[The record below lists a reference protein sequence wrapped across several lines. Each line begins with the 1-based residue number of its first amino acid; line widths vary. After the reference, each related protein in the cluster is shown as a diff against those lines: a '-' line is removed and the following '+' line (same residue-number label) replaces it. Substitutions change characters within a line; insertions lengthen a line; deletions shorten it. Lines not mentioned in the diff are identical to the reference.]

1 MNGFTRKVVGA
12 AVVSATLLLGATGAM
27 ADTVPFSGSASV
39 EVPPSPAG
47 EMGFTLT
54 VNGQEHDFSNVDNS
68 LGGRL
73 TLTWVG
79 SQDEPRATTQ
89 DCPNG
94 APGKRIL
101 LEEASPSATLWATW
115 VSPTSNETI
124 GPVQVPTREGFAA
137 AELCVADRPPAED
150 PEEDPTDPVE
160 DPEPVD
166 EPEGEPSEDPKEKK
180 DKDKPKD
187 KPKS

>member
-1 MNGFTRKVVGA
+1 MNGFSRKAVGA
-12 AVVSATLLLGATGAM
+12 AVVTATLVLGTTGAM
-27 ADTVPFSGSASV
+27 AGPVPFSGSASV
-39 EVPPSPAG
+39 EVPQSPAG

-54 VNGQEHDFSNVDNS
+54 VNGEEHDFSNVDNS

-79 SQDEPRATTQ
+79 SQEEPRATTQ
-89 DCPNG
+89 DCPDG

-137 AELCVADRPPAED
+137 AELCVADRADDEPVED
-150 PEEDPTDPVE
+150 PADPVE
-160 DPEPVD
+160 DEPEPPVEED
-166 EPEGEPSEDPKEKK
+166 EEEPSEEPKEK
-180 DKDKPKD
+180 KDKPKD
-187 KPKS
+187 KPKK